1 MYNVDNK
8 IYKGEVMK
16 KKNNSYYFPI
26 FTIVGTVFALKN
38 ILIGLC
44 LGVIIGIALDYQKK
58 MLVNTPASTFIIH
71 FKFIF
76 LRYFTVLSI
85 FISRMHFKFI

>member
-1 MYNVDNK
+1 
-8 IYKGEVMK
+8 MK

-26 FTIVGTVFALKN
+26 FTIVGTALGFALEN
-38 ILIGLC
+38 IITGLC
-44 LGVIIGIALDYQKK
+44 LGVVIGIALDYQKK
-58 MLVNTPASTFIIH
+58 MLANTPASTFIIH

-76 LRYFTVLSI
+76 FRYFTVLSI

>member
-1 MYNVDNK
+1 MRNF
-8 IYKGEVMK
+8 IK
-16 KKNNSYYFPI
+16 KKNNSYYFLI

-38 ILIGLC
+38 IPIGLC
-44 LGVIIGIALDYQKK
+44 LGVVIGIALDYQKK
-58 MLVNTPASTFIIH
+58 MLANTPASTFIIH